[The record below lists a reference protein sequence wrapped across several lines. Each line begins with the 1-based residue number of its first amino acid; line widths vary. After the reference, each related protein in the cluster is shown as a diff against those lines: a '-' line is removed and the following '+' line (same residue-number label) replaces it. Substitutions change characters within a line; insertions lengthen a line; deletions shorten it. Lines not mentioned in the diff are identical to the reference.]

1 MKKMRVSANP
11 SMRRSWTVASWLF
24 MALSSSQVYAAEG
37 LLSLYDL
44 AAQRDAQL
52 QQAQAQ
58 FAADQELL
66 NQAKS
71 FLLPNVSA
79 QLSYQQND
87 FSQPVFMGAKEN
99 QQQKLQLNQPLFDAA
114 TFARYEQAK
123 SLVQQAETVYL
134 LSQQQLMLRLSQ
146 SYLDVLKGQQL
157 LSFAQAQ
164 LTSTEKQRDQID
176 AGVKVG
182 LTNPIDLL
190 EVQARYDMAL
200 ADVSQ
205 ATNLLAISQ
214 ENLARLIGQPVPVLK
229 SLALDTKFS
238 SLIESPEQLSQTGA
252 QGNLNL
258 RLNQGKVQAS
268 EQQVN
273 ATRAAHYPT
282 VSLQASITNLDAK
295 LSQSS
300 PLITYPY
307 QTNSIGLVVNM
318 PLYSGGLVTSQVRQ
332 AEQQRLAAQ
341 AGLRYAE
348 EQAKLD
354 VLSLAKTV
362 QMAQSRLQALR
373 QAVTS
378 NEAFLQAAEE
388 GNRVGLKSLVDVLN
402 ARTLLYKAKQDL
414 ANALFDDVQNRLS
427 LRAAQGVLAR
437 EDLASIER
445 YLRD

>member
-11 SMRRSWTVASWLF
+11 SMRRSWTVASCLF
-24 MALSSSQVYAAEG
+24 MALSSSQVYAADG

-71 FLLPNVSA
+71 VLLPTISA
-79 QLSYQQND
+79 QASYQQND
-87 FSQPVFMGAKEN
+87 YSIPVPIAAKET

-114 TFARYEQAK
+114 SFARYEQAK

-164 LTSTEKQRDQID
+164 LASTEKQRDQID

-205 ATNLLAISQ
+205 ATNLLTISQ

-229 SLALDTKFS
+229 SLALDTKLP
-238 SLIESPEQLSQTGA
+238 SLMESPEQLSQTGA

-258 RLNQGKVQAS
+258 RLNQRKVQAS

-282 VSLQASITNLDAK
+282 VSLQASMTNLD
-295 LSQSS
+295 SRTQFFNS
-300 PLITYPY
+300 PY

-341 AGLRYAE
+341 AGLRYAD

-427 LRAAQGVLAR
+427 LRAAQGALAR

-445 YLRD
+445 FLRD

>member
-71 FLLPNVSA
+71 VLLPTISA
-79 QLSYQQND
+79 QASYQQND
-87 FSQPVFMGAKEN
+87 YSIPVPIAAKES

-114 TFARYEQAK
+114 SFARYEQAK

-164 LTSTEKQRDQID
+164 LASTEKQRDQID

-229 SLALDTKFS
+229 SLALDTRLP
-238 SLIESPEQLSQTGA
+238 SLMESPEQLSQTGA

-258 RLNQGKVQAS
+258 RLNQRKVQAS

-282 VSLQASITNLDAK
+282 VSLQASMSNLD
-295 LSQSS
+295 SRTQFFNS
-300 PLITYPY
+300 PY
-307 QTNSIGLVVNM
+307 QTNSIGVVLNV
-318 PLYSGGLVTSQVRQ
+318 PLYAGGMVTSQVRQ

-341 AGLRYAE
+341 AGLRYAD

-427 LRAAQGVLAR
+427 LRAAQGALVR
-437 EDLASIER
+437 DDLASIER

>member
-1 MKKMRVSANP
+1 MV
-11 SMRRSWTVASWLF
+11 
-24 MALSSSQVYAAEG
+24 E
-37 LLSLYDL
+37 
-44 AAQRDAQL
+44 
-52 QQAQAQ
+52 
-58 FAADQELL
+58 
-66 NQAKS
+66 
-71 FLLPNVSA
+71 
-79 QLSYQQND
+79 
-87 FSQPVFMGAKEN
+87 
-99 QQQKLQLNQPLFDAA
+99 
-114 TFARYEQAK
+114 
-123 SLVQQAETVYL
+123 QAETVYL
-134 LSQQQLMLRLSQ
+134 LSEQQLMLRLSQ
-146 SYLDVLKGQQL
+146 GYFSVLKAQQL

-164 LTSTEKQRDQID
+164 LASTEKQRDQID

-229 SLALDTKFS
+229 SLALDTKLP
-238 SLIESPEQLSQTGA
+238 SLMESPEQLSQTGA

-258 RLNQGKVQAS
+258 RLNQRKVQAS

-282 VSLQASITNLDAK
+282 VSLQASMSNLD
-295 LSQSS
+295 SRTQFFNS
-300 PLITYPY
+300 PY
-307 QTNSIGLVVNM
+307 QTNSIGVVVNV
-318 PLYSGGLVTSQVRQ
+318 PLYAGGMVTSQVRQ

-341 AGLRYAE
+341 AGLRYAD

-427 LRAAQGVLAR
+427 LRAAQGALVR
-437 EDLASIER
+437 DDLASIER

>member
-71 FLLPNVSA
+71 VLLPTISA
-79 QLSYQQND
+79 QASYQQND
-87 FSQPVFMGAKEN
+87 YSIPVPIAAKES

-114 TFARYEQAK
+114 SFARYEQAK
-123 SLVQQAETVYL
+123 SIVQQAETVYL

-164 LTSTEKQRDQID
+164 LASTEKQRDQID

-205 ATNLLAISQ
+205 ATNLLTISQ

-229 SLALDTKFS
+229 SLALDTRLP
-238 SLIESPEQLSQTGA
+238 SLMESPEQLSQTGA

-258 RLNQGKVQAS
+258 RLNQRKVQAS

-282 VSLQASITNLDAK
+282 VSLQASMSNLD
-295 LSQSS
+295 SRTQFFNS
-300 PLITYPY
+300 PY
-307 QTNSIGLVVNM
+307 QTNSIGVVVNV
-318 PLYSGGLVTSQVRQ
+318 PLYAGGMVTSQVRQ

-341 AGLRYAE
+341 AGLRYAD

-427 LRAAQGVLAR
+427 LRAAQGALAR

>member
-11 SMRRSWTVASWLF
+11 SMRRSWTVTSWLF

-71 FLLPNVSA
+71 VLLPTISA
-79 QLSYQQND
+79 QASYQQND
-87 FSQPVFMGAKEN
+87 YSIPVPIAAKES

-114 TFARYEQAK
+114 SFARYEQAK

-164 LTSTEKQRDQID
+164 LASTEKQRDQID

-229 SLALDTKFS
+229 SLALDTRLP
-238 SLIESPEQLSQTGA
+238 SLMESPEQLSQTGA

-258 RLNQGKVQAS
+258 RLNQRKVQAS

-282 VSLQASITNLDAK
+282 VSLQASMSNLD
-295 LSQSS
+295 SRTQFFNS
-300 PLITYPY
+300 PY
-307 QTNSIGLVVNM
+307 QTNSIGVVVNV
-318 PLYSGGLVTSQVRQ
+318 PLYAGGMVTSQVRQ

-341 AGLRYAE
+341 AGLRYAD

-427 LRAAQGVLAR
+427 LRAAQGALVR
-437 EDLASIER
+437 DDLASIER

>member
-71 FLLPNVSA
+71 VLLPTISA
-79 QLSYQQND
+79 QASYQQND
-87 FSQPVFMGAKEN
+87 YSIPVPIAAKES

-114 TFARYEQAK
+114 SFARYEQAK

-164 LTSTEKQRDQID
+164 LASTEKQRDQID

-229 SLALDTKFS
+229 SLALDTKLP
-238 SLIESPEQLSQTGA
+238 SLMESPEQLSQTGA

-258 RLNQGKVQAS
+258 RLNQRKVQAS

-282 VSLQASITNLDAK
+282 VSLQASMSNLD
-295 LSQSS
+295 SRTQFFNS
-300 PLITYPY
+300 PY
-307 QTNSIGLVVNM
+307 QTNSIGVVVNV
-318 PLYSGGLVTSQVRQ
+318 PLYAGGMVTSQVRQ

-341 AGLRYAE
+341 AGLRYAD

-362 QMAQSRLQALR
+362 QIAQSRLQALR
-373 QAVTS
+373 QAVIS

-427 LRAAQGVLAR
+427 LRAAQGALVR
-437 EDLASIER
+437 DDLASIER

>member
-11 SMRRSWTVASWLF
+11 SMRRSWRVASWLF

-71 FLLPNVSA
+71 VLLPTISA
-79 QLSYQQND
+79 QASYQQND
-87 FSQPVFMGAKEN
+87 YSIPVPIAAKES

-114 TFARYEQAK
+114 SFARYEQAK

-164 LTSTEKQRDQID
+164 LASTEKQRDQID

-229 SLALDTKFS
+229 SLALDTRLP
-238 SLIESPEQLSQTGA
+238 SLMESPEQLSQTGA

-258 RLNQGKVQAS
+258 RLNQRKVQAS

-282 VSLQASITNLDAK
+282 VSLQASMSNLD
-295 LSQSS
+295 SRTQFFNS
-300 PLITYPY
+300 PY
-307 QTNSIGLVVNM
+307 QTNSIGVVLNV
-318 PLYSGGLVTSQVRQ
+318 PLYAGGMVTSQVRQ

-341 AGLRYAE
+341 AGLRYAD

-427 LRAAQGVLAR
+427 LRAAQGALVR
-437 EDLASIER
+437 DDLASIER

>member
-71 FLLPNVSA
+71 VLLPTISA
-79 QLSYQQND
+79 QASYQQND
-87 FSQPVFMGAKEN
+87 YSIPVPIAAKES

-114 TFARYEQAK
+114 SFARYEQAK

-164 LTSTEKQRDQID
+164 LASTEKQRDQID

-205 ATNLLAISQ
+205 ATNLLTISQ
-214 ENLARLIGQPVPVLK
+214 ENLARLIGQPIPVLK
-229 SLALDTKFS
+229 SLALDTKLP
-238 SLIESPEQLSQTGA
+238 SLMESPEQLSQTGA

-258 RLNQGKVQAS
+258 RLNQRKVQAS

-282 VSLQASITNLDAK
+282 VSLQASMSNLD
-295 LSQSS
+295 SRTQFFNS
-300 PLITYPY
+300 PY
-307 QTNSIGLVVNM
+307 QTNSIGVVVNV
-318 PLYSGGLVTSQVRQ
+318 PLYAGGMVTSQVRQ

-354 VLSLAKTV
+354 VLSLAKSV
-362 QMAQSRLQALR
+362 QMAQNRLKALR

-427 LRAAQGVLAR
+427 LRAAQGALVR
-437 EDLASIER
+437 DDLASIER

>member
-1 MKKMRVSANP
+1 MKRMRVSANP
-11 SMRRSWTVASWLF
+11 FMRCSWVKLPWLF
-24 MALSSSQVYAAEG
+24 VVLSSSQVYAAEG

-44 AAQRDAQL
+44 AAQKDAQL

-58 FAADQELL
+58 YAADQELL

-71 FLLPNVSA
+71 VLLPTISA
-79 QLSYQQND
+79 QASYQRND
-87 FSQPVFMGAKEN
+87 YSIPVPIAAKET

-114 TFARYEQAK
+114 SFARYEQAK
-123 SLVQQAETVYL
+123 SLVQQAETLYL

-146 SYLDVLKGQQL
+146 SYLDVLKAQQL
-157 LSFAQAQ
+157 LTFAQAQ
-164 LTSTEKQRDQID
+164 LASTEKQRDQIV

-214 ENLARLIGQPVPVLK
+214 ESLARLIGQPVPLLK
-229 SLALDTKFS
+229 SLALDTKLPN
-238 SLIESPEQLSQTGA
+238 LIESPEQLSNMGV

-282 VSLQASITNLDAK
+282 VSLQASISNLDSRTQFFNA
-295 LSQSS
+295 
-300 PLITYPY
+300 PY
-307 QTNSIGLVVNM
+307 QTNSIGVVVNM

-341 AGLRYAE
+341 AGLRYAD

-362 QMAQSRLQALR
+362 QMTQSRLQALR

-427 LRAAQGVLAR
+427 LRAAQGALAR
-437 EDLASIER
+437 DDLASIER

>member
-71 FLLPNVSA
+71 VLLPTISA
-79 QLSYQQND
+79 QASYQQND
-87 FSQPVFMGAKEN
+87 YSIPVPIAAKES

-114 TFARYEQAK
+114 SFARYEQAK

-164 LTSTEKQRDQID
+164 LASTEKQRDQID

-205 ATNLLAISQ
+205 ATNLLTISQ

-229 SLALDTKFS
+229 SLALDTRLP
-238 SLIESPEQLSQTGA
+238 SLMESPEQLSQTGA

-258 RLNQGKVQAS
+258 RLNQRKVQAS

-282 VSLQASITNLDAK
+282 VSLQASMSNLD
-295 LSQSS
+295 SRTQFFNS
-300 PLITYPY
+300 PY
-307 QTNSIGLVVNM
+307 QTNSIGVVLNV
-318 PLYSGGLVTSQVRQ
+318 PLYAGGMVTSQVRQ

-341 AGLRYAE
+341 AGLRYAD

-427 LRAAQGVLAR
+427 LRAAQGALVR
-437 EDLASIER
+437 DDLASIER

>member
-1 MKKMRVSANP
+1 MKRMLVDKLLLRGASVCLSLCCLSSA
-11 SMRRSWTVASWLF
+11 
-24 MALSSSQVYAAEG
+24 SSQVLAAEG

-44 AAQRDAQL
+44 AAQKDAQL

-58 FAADQELL
+58 YAADQELL

-71 FLLPNVSA
+71 VLLPTISA
-79 QLSYQQND
+79 QASYQQND
-87 FSQPVFMGAKEN
+87 YSIPVPIAAKET

-114 TFARYEQAK
+114 SFARYEQAK
-123 SLVQQAETVYL
+123 SLVEQAETTYL

-146 SYLDVLKGQQL
+146 GYFDVLKAQQL
-157 LSFAQAQ
+157 LTFAQAQ
-164 LTSTEKQRDQID
+164 LVSTEKQRDQID

-200 ADVSQ
+200 ADMTQ
-205 ATNLLAISQ
+205 ANNQLAISQ
-214 ENLARLIGQPVPVLK
+214 ENLSRLIGQPLPLLK
-229 SLALDTKFS
+229 NLALTTQ
-238 SLIESPEQLSQTGA
+238 LPGLAETPEQLSREQAKT
-252 QGNLNL
+252 NLTV
-258 RLNQGKVQAS
+258 RLNQGKLQAS

-282 VSLQASITNLDAK
+282 LSLQAAVTNLDSRTQFFNA
-295 LSQSS
+295 
-300 PLITYPY
+300 PY
-307 QTNSIGLVVNM
+307 QTNSIGVVLNV
-318 PLYSGGLVTSQVRQ
+318 PLYAGGLVSSQVRQ
-332 AEQQRLAAQ
+332 AEQQRVAAQ
-341 AGLRYAE
+341 AGLRYAD

-362 QMAQSRLQALR
+362 TMTQSRLQALR
-373 QAVTS
+373 QAVVS

-437 EDLASIER
+437 EDLAGIER
-445 YLRD
+445 FLRD

>member
-71 FLLPNVSA
+71 VLLPTISA
-79 QLSYQQND
+79 QASYQQND
-87 FSQPVFMGAKEN
+87 YSIPVPIAAKES

-114 TFARYEQAK
+114 SFARYEQAK
-123 SLVQQAETVYL
+123 SIVQQAETVYL

-164 LTSTEKQRDQID
+164 LASTEKQRDQID

-205 ATNLLAISQ
+205 ATNLLTISQ

-229 SLALDTKFS
+229 SLALDTKLP
-238 SLIESPEQLSQTGA
+238 SLMESPEQLSQTGA

-258 RLNQGKVQAS
+258 RLNQRKVQAS

-282 VSLQASITNLDAK
+282 VSLQASMSNLD
-295 LSQSS
+295 SRTQFFNS
-300 PLITYPY
+300 PY
-307 QTNSIGLVVNM
+307 QTNSIGVVVNV
-318 PLYSGGLVTSQVRQ
+318 PLYAGGMVTSQVRQ

-341 AGLRYAE
+341 AGLRYAD

-427 LRAAQGVLAR
+427 LRAAQGALVR
-437 EDLASIER
+437 DDLASIER

>member
-71 FLLPNVSA
+71 VLLPTISA
-79 QLSYQQND
+79 QASYQQND
-87 FSQPVFMGAKEN
+87 YSIPVPIAAKES

-114 TFARYEQAK
+114 SFARYEQAK

-164 LTSTEKQRDQID
+164 LASTEKQRDQID

-229 SLALDTKFS
+229 SLALDTKLP
-238 SLIESPEQLSQTGA
+238 SLMESPEQLSQTGA

-258 RLNQGKVQAS
+258 RLNQRKVQAS

-282 VSLQASITNLDAK
+282 VSLQASMSNLD
-295 LSQSS
+295 SRTQFFNS
-300 PLITYPY
+300 PY
-307 QTNSIGLVVNM
+307 QTNSIGVVVNV
-318 PLYSGGLVTSQVRQ
+318 PLYAGGMVTSQVRQ

-341 AGLRYAE
+341 AGLRYAD

-427 LRAAQGVLAR
+427 LRAAQGALVR
-437 EDLASIER
+437 DDLASIER

>member
-71 FLLPNVSA
+71 VLLPTISA
-79 QLSYQQND
+79 QASYQQND
-87 FSQPVFMGAKEN
+87 YSIPVPIAAKES

-114 TFARYEQAK
+114 SFARYEQAK
-123 SLVQQAETVYL
+123 SIVQQAETVYL

-164 LTSTEKQRDQID
+164 LASTEKQRDQID

-205 ATNLLAISQ
+205 ATNLLTISQ

-229 SLALDTKFS
+229 SLALDTKLP
-238 SLIESPEQLSQTGA
+238 SLMESPEQLSQTGA

-258 RLNQGKVQAS
+258 RLNQRKVQAS

-282 VSLQASITNLDAK
+282 VSLQASMSNLD
-295 LSQSS
+295 SRTQFFNS
-300 PLITYPY
+300 PY
-307 QTNSIGLVVNM
+307 QTNSIGVVVNV
-318 PLYSGGLVTSQVRQ
+318 PLYAGGMVTSQVRQ

-341 AGLRYAE
+341 AGLRYAD

-427 LRAAQGVLAR
+427 LRAAQGALAR

>member
-71 FLLPNVSA
+71 VLLPTISA
-79 QLSYQQND
+79 QASYQQND
-87 FSQPVFMGAKEN
+87 YSIPVPIAAKES

-114 TFARYEQAK
+114 SFARYEQAK

-164 LTSTEKQRDQID
+164 LASTEKQRDQID

-205 ATNLLAISQ
+205 ATNLLTISQ

-229 SLALDTKFS
+229 SLALDTKLP
-238 SLIESPEQLSQTGA
+238 SLMESPEQLSQTGA

-258 RLNQGKVQAS
+258 RLNQRKVQAS

-282 VSLQASITNLDAK
+282 VSLQASMSNLD
-295 LSQSS
+295 SRTQFFNS
-300 PLITYPY
+300 PY
-307 QTNSIGLVVNM
+307 QTNSIGVVVNV
-318 PLYSGGLVTSQVRQ
+318 PLYAGGMVTSQVRQ

-341 AGLRYAE
+341 AGLRYAD

-427 LRAAQGVLAR
+427 LRAAQGALAR

>member
-71 FLLPNVSA
+71 VLLPTISA
-79 QLSYQQND
+79 QASYQQND
-87 FSQPVFMGAKEN
+87 YSIPVPIAAKES

-114 TFARYEQAK
+114 SFARYEQAK

-164 LTSTEKQRDQID
+164 LASTEKQRDQID

-229 SLALDTKFS
+229 SLALDTRLP
-238 SLIESPEQLSQTGA
+238 SLMESPEQLSQTGA

-258 RLNQGKVQAS
+258 RLNQRKVQAS

-282 VSLQASITNLDAK
+282 VSLQASMSNLD
-295 LSQSS
+295 SRTQFFNS
-300 PLITYPY
+300 PY
-307 QTNSIGLVVNM
+307 QTNSIGVVLNV

-373 QAVTS
+373 QAVIS

-402 ARTLLYKAKQDL
+402 ARTLLYKTKQDL

-427 LRAAQGVLAR
+427 LRAAQGALVR
-437 EDLASIER
+437 DDLASIER

>member
-1 MKKMRVSANP
+1 MKKMRVSVNP
-11 SMRRSWTVASWLF
+11 RVRRSGILWSCGL
-24 MALSSSQVYAAEG
+24 ALLMTKPAQAAEG
-37 LLSLYDL
+37 LLNLYSL
-44 AAQRDAQL
+44 AEQRDAQL

-58 FAADQELL
+58 FSADQELL

-71 FLLPNVSA
+71 VLLPSISA
-79 QLSYQQND
+79 QASYQQND
-87 FSQPVFMGAKEN
+87 YSVPVPIAAKES
-99 QQQKLQLNQPLFDAA
+99 QQQKLQLSQPLFDAA
-114 TFARYEQAK
+114 SFARYEQAK
-123 SLVQQAETVYL
+123 SLVEQAETVYL

-146 SYLDVLKGQQL
+146 GYFDVLKAQQL

-164 LTSTEKQRDQID
+164 LASTEKQRDQID

-205 ATNLLAISQ
+205 ATNQLAISQ
-214 ENLARLIGQPVPVLK
+214 EQLARLIGQPVPTLK
-229 SLALDTKFS
+229 NLALTTQ
-238 SLIESPEQLSQTGA
+238 LPALAEAPEQLSQSQA
-252 QGNLNL
+252 QGNLTV
-258 RLNQGKVQAS
+258 RLNQRKVQVS

-282 VSLQASITNLDAK
+282 VSLQASMTNLDSRTQFFNA
-295 LSQSS
+295 
-300 PLITYPY
+300 PY
-307 QTNSIGLVVNM
+307 QTNSIGVVVNV
-318 PLYSGGLVTSQVRQ
+318 PLYSGGLVSSQVRQ
-332 AEQQRLAAQ
+332 AEQERLAAQ
-341 AGLRYAE
+341 AGLRYAD

-354 VLSLAKTV
+354 VFSLAKTV

-373 QAVTS
+373 QAVVS

-414 ANALFDDVQNRLS
+414 ATALFDDVQNRLS
-427 LRAAQGVLAR
+427 LRAAQGALVR
-437 EDLASIER
+437 DDLASIER

>member
-1 MKKMRVSANP
+1 MMKKMQVCSNLLMRVSLA
-11 SMRRSWTVASWLF
+11 SFLIALTVLATTTR
-24 MALSSSQVYAAEG
+24 ALAAEG
-37 LLSLYDL
+37 LLSLYDK
-44 AAQRDAQL
+44 AEQRDAQL

-66 NQAKS
+66 NQAKAL
-71 FLLPNVSA
+71 LLPSLSA
-79 QLSYQQND
+79 QVSYQKND
-87 FSQPVFMGAKEN
+87 YSIPVPIAAKES
-99 QQQKLQLNQPLFDAA
+99 QQQKIQLTQPLFDAA
-114 TFARYEQAK
+114 IFARYEQAK
-123 SLVQQAETVYL
+123 SLVEQAETLYML
-134 LSQQQLMLRLSQ
+134 TQQQLMLRLSQ
-146 SYLDVLKGQQL
+146 AYFDVLKAQQM

-164 LTSTEKQRDQID
+164 LTSTQKQRDQID

-205 ATNLLAISQ
+205 ANNQLAISQ
-214 ENLARLIGQPVPVLK
+214 ENLARFIGQSVPRLK
-229 SLALDTKFS
+229 NLALTTQLP
-238 SLIESPEQLSQTGA
+238 SLNASAEQLSQE
-252 QGNLNL
+252 QSQDNLTV
-258 RLNQGKVQAS
+258 RLNQRKLLAS

-282 VSLQASITNLDAK
+282 VSLQASLSNLDAK
-295 LSQSS
+295 TQFS
-300 PLITYPY
+300 PSPY
-307 QTNSIGLVVNM
+307 QTNSIGVVVNV
-318 PLYSGGLVTSQVRQ
+318 PIYTGGLVSSQVRQ

-341 AGLRYAE
+341 QGLRYAD
-348 EQAKLD
+348 EQSRLD

-373 QAVTS
+373 QAVVS

-414 ANALFDDVQNRLS
+414 ANTLFDDVQNRLS

-437 EDLASIER
+437 DDLASIER

>member
-11 SMRRSWTVASWLF
+11 SMYRSWAKLSWLF
-24 MALSSSQVYAAEG
+24 VVLSSSQAYAAEG

-58 FAADQELL
+58 FDTDQELL

-71 FLLPNVSA
+71 VLLPTISA
-79 QLSYQQND
+79 QASYQQND
-87 FSQPVFMGAKEN
+87 YSIPVPIAAKES

-114 TFARYEQAK
+114 SFARYEQAK

-146 SYLDVLKGQQL
+146 SYLDVLKAQQL

-164 LTSTEKQRDQID
+164 LVSTEKQRDQID

-214 ENLARLIGQPVPVLK
+214 ESLARLIGQPVPVLK
-229 SLALDTKFS
+229 SLALDTKLP
-238 SLIESPEQLSQTGA
+238 SLIESPEQLSSMGA

-273 ATRAAHYPT
+273 ASRAAHYPT
-282 VSLQASITNLDAK
+282 VSLQASISNLDSRTQFFNA
-295 LSQSS
+295 
-300 PLITYPY
+300 PY
-307 QTNSIGLVVNM
+307 QTNSIGVVVNM

-341 AGLRYAE
+341 AGLRYAD

-354 VLSLAKTV
+354 VLSLDKTV
-362 QMAQSRLQALR
+362 QMTQSRLQALR

-427 LRAAQGVLAR
+427 LRAAQGALVR

>member
-1 MKKMRVSANP
+1 MMKKIRVSANP

-71 FLLPNVSA
+71 VLLPTISA
-79 QLSYQQND
+79 QASYQQND
-87 FSQPVFMGAKEN
+87 YSIPVPIAAKES

-114 TFARYEQAK
+114 SFARYEQAK
-123 SLVQQAETVYL
+123 SIVQQAETVYL

-164 LTSTEKQRDQID
+164 LASTEKQRDQID

-205 ATNLLAISQ
+205 ATNLLTISQ

-229 SLALDTKFS
+229 SLALDTKLP
-238 SLIESPEQLSQTGA
+238 SLMESPEQLSQTGA

-258 RLNQGKVQAS
+258 RLNQRKVQAS

-282 VSLQASITNLDAK
+282 VSLQASMSNLD
-295 LSQSS
+295 SRTQFFNS
-300 PLITYPY
+300 PY
-307 QTNSIGLVVNM
+307 QTNSIGVVVNV
-318 PLYSGGLVTSQVRQ
+318 PLYAGGMVTSQVRQ

-341 AGLRYAE
+341 AGLRYAD

-427 LRAAQGVLAR
+427 LRAAQGALAR

>member
-1 MKKMRVSANP
+1 MMKKMRVSANP

-24 MALSSSQVYAAEG
+24 VALSSSQAYAAEG

-44 AAQRDAQL
+44 AAQRDSQL

-71 FLLPNVSA
+71 VLLPTISA
-79 QLSYQQND
+79 QASYQQND
-87 FSQPVFMGAKEN
+87 YSIPVPIAAKES

-114 TFARYEQAK
+114 SFARYEQAK

-146 SYLDVLKGQQL
+146 SYLDVLKAQQL

-164 LTSTEKQRDQID
+164 LVSTEKQRDQID

-214 ENLARLIGQPVPVLK
+214 ESLARLIGQPVPVLK
-229 SLALDTKFS
+229 SLALDTKLPG
-238 SLIESPEQLSQTGA
+238 LIESPEQLSNMGA

-282 VSLQASITNLDAK
+282 VSLQASISNLDSRTQFFNA
-295 LSQSS
+295 
-300 PLITYPY
+300 PY
-307 QTNSIGLVVNM
+307 QTNSIGVVVNM

-341 AGLRYAE
+341 AGLRYAD

-427 LRAAQGVLAR
+427 LRAAQGALVR
-437 EDLASIER
+437 DDLASIER

>member
-24 MALSSSQVYAAEG
+24 VALSSSQAYAAEG

-44 AAQRDAQL
+44 AAQRDSQL

-71 FLLPNVSA
+71 VLLPTISA
-79 QLSYQQND
+79 QASYQQND
-87 FSQPVFMGAKEN
+87 YSIPVPIAAKES

-114 TFARYEQAK
+114 SFARYEQAK

-146 SYLDVLKGQQL
+146 SYLDVLKAQQL

-164 LTSTEKQRDQID
+164 LVSTEKQRDQID

-214 ENLARLIGQPVPVLK
+214 ESLARLIGQPVPVLK
-229 SLALDTKFS
+229 SLALDTKLPG
-238 SLIESPEQLSQTGA
+238 LIESPEQLSNMGA

-273 ATRAAHYPT
+273 ASRAAHYPT
-282 VSLQASITNLDAK
+282 MSLQASISNLDSRTQFFNA
-295 LSQSS
+295 
-300 PLITYPY
+300 PY
-307 QTNSIGLVVNM
+307 QTNSIGVVVNM

-341 AGLRYAE
+341 AGLRYAD

-427 LRAAQGVLAR
+427 LRAAQGALAR
-437 EDLASIER
+437 DDLASIER

>member
-24 MALSSSQVYAAEG
+24 MTLSSSQVYAAEG

-71 FLLPNVSA
+71 VLLPTISA
-79 QLSYQQND
+79 QASYQQND
-87 FSQPVFMGAKEN
+87 YSIPVPIAAKES

-114 TFARYEQAK
+114 SFARYEQAK

-164 LTSTEKQRDQID
+164 LASTEKQRDQID

-205 ATNLLAISQ
+205 ATNLLTISQ

-229 SLALDTKFS
+229 SLALDTKLP
-238 SLIESPEQLSQTGA
+238 SLMESPEQLSQTGA

-258 RLNQGKVQAS
+258 RLNQRKVQAS

-282 VSLQASITNLDAK
+282 VSLQASMSNLD
-295 LSQSS
+295 SRTQFFNS
-300 PLITYPY
+300 PY
-307 QTNSIGLVVNM
+307 QTNSIGVVVNV
-318 PLYSGGLVTSQVRQ
+318 PLYAGGMVTSQVRQ

-341 AGLRYAE
+341 AGLRYAD

-427 LRAAQGVLAR
+427 LRAAQGALVR
-437 EDLASIER
+437 DDLASIER

>member
-1 MKKMRVSANP
+1 MMKKMRVSANP

-71 FLLPNVSA
+71 VLLPTISA
-79 QLSYQQND
+79 QASYQQND
-87 FSQPVFMGAKEN
+87 YSIPVPIAAKES

-114 TFARYEQAK
+114 SFARYEQAK

-164 LTSTEKQRDQID
+164 LASTEKQRDQID

-229 SLALDTKFS
+229 SLALDTRLP
-238 SLIESPEQLSQTGA
+238 SLMESPEQLSQTGA

-258 RLNQGKVQAS
+258 RLNQRKVQAS

-282 VSLQASITNLDAK
+282 VSLQASMSNLD
-295 LSQSS
+295 SRTQFFNS
-300 PLITYPY
+300 PY
-307 QTNSIGLVVNM
+307 QTNSIGVVLNV
-318 PLYSGGLVTSQVRQ
+318 PLYAGGMVTSQVRQ

-341 AGLRYAE
+341 AGLRYAD

-427 LRAAQGVLAR
+427 LRAAQGALVR
-437 EDLASIER
+437 DDLASIER

>member
-1 MKKMRVSANP
+1 MKRMLVDKLLLRGASVCLSLCCLSSA
-11 SMRRSWTVASWLF
+11 
-24 MALSSSQVYAAEG
+24 SSQVLAAEG

-44 AAQRDAQL
+44 AAQKDAQL

-58 FAADQELL
+58 YAADQELL

-71 FLLPNVSA
+71 VLLPTISA
-79 QLSYQQND
+79 QASYQQND
-87 FSQPVFMGAKEN
+87 YSIPVPIAAKET

-114 TFARYEQAK
+114 SFARYEQAK
-123 SLVQQAETVYL
+123 SLVEQAETTYL

-146 SYLDVLKGQQL
+146 GYFDVLKAQQL
-157 LSFAQAQ
+157 LTFAQAQ
-164 LTSTEKQRDQID
+164 LASTEKQRDQID

-200 ADVSQ
+200 ADVTQ
-205 ATNLLAISQ
+205 ANNQLAISQ
-214 ENLARLIGQPVPVLK
+214 ENLSRLIGQPLPLLK
-229 SLALDTKFS
+229 NLALTTQ
-238 SLIESPEQLSQTGA
+238 LPGLAETPEQLSREQAKT
-252 QGNLNL
+252 NLTV
-258 RLNQGKVQAS
+258 RLNQGKLQAS

-282 VSLQASITNLDAK
+282 LSLQAAVTNLDSRTQFFNA
-295 LSQSS
+295 
-300 PLITYPY
+300 PY
-307 QTNSIGLVVNM
+307 QTNSIGVVLNV
-318 PLYSGGLVTSQVRQ
+318 PLYAGGLVSSQVRQ
-332 AEQQRLAAQ
+332 AEQQRVAAQ
-341 AGLRYAE
+341 AGLRYAD

-362 QMAQSRLQALR
+362 TMTQSRLQALR
-373 QAVTS
+373 QAVVS

-437 EDLASIER
+437 EDLAGIER
-445 YLRD
+445 FLRD

>member
-1 MKKMRVSANP
+1 MMKKMRVSANP
-11 SMRRSWTVASWLF
+11 SMRRSWTVASCFF
-24 MALSSSQVYAAEG
+24 MVLSSSQVYAAEG

-71 FLLPNVSA
+71 VLLPTISA
-79 QLSYQQND
+79 QASYQQND
-87 FSQPVFMGAKEN
+87 YSIPVPIAAKEI

-114 TFARYEQAK
+114 SFARYEQAK
-123 SLVQQAETVYL
+123 SLVQQAEIVYL
-134 LSQQQLMLRLSQ
+134 LSQQQLILRLSQ

-164 LTSTEKQRDQID
+164 LASTEKQRDQID

-205 ATNLLAISQ
+205 ATNLLAISK

-229 SLALDTKFS
+229 SLALDTKLP
-238 SLIESPEQLSQTGA
+238 SLMESPEQLSQTGA

-282 VSLQASITNLDAK
+282 VSLQASMTHLDSRTQFFNA
-295 LSQSS
+295 
-300 PLITYPY
+300 PY

-341 AGLRYAE
+341 AGLRYAD

-427 LRAAQGVLAR
+427 LRAAQGALAR

-445 YLRD
+445 FLRD

>member
-52 QQAQAQ
+52 QQVQAQ

-71 FLLPNVSA
+71 VLLPTISA
-79 QLSYQQND
+79 QASYQQND
-87 FSQPVFMGAKEN
+87 YSIPVPIAAKES

-114 TFARYEQAK
+114 SFARYEQAK

-164 LTSTEKQRDQID
+164 LASTEKQRDQID

-229 SLALDTKFS
+229 SLALDTKLP
-238 SLIESPEQLSQTGA
+238 SLMESPEQLSQTGA

-258 RLNQGKVQAS
+258 RLNQRKVQAS

-282 VSLQASITNLDAK
+282 VSLQASMSNLD
-295 LSQSS
+295 SRTQFFNS
-300 PLITYPY
+300 PY
-307 QTNSIGLVVNM
+307 QTNSIGVVVNV
-318 PLYSGGLVTSQVRQ
+318 PLYAGGMVTSQVRQ

-341 AGLRYAE
+341 AGLRYAD

-427 LRAAQGVLAR
+427 LRAAQGALVR
-437 EDLASIER
+437 DDLASIER

>member
-229 SLALDTKFS
+229 SLALDAKLP
-238 SLIESPEQLSQTGA
+238 SLMESPEQLSQTGA

-300 PLITYPY
+300 SLITYPY

-341 AGLRYAE
+341 AGLRYAD

-373 QAVTS
+373 QAVMS

-427 LRAAQGVLAR
+427 LRAAQGALVR
-437 EDLASIER
+437 DDLASIER

>member
-71 FLLPNVSA
+71 VLLPTISA
-79 QLSYQQND
+79 QASYQQND
-87 FSQPVFMGAKEN
+87 YSIPVPIAAKES

-114 TFARYEQAK
+114 SFARYEQAK

-164 LTSTEKQRDQID
+164 LASTEKQRDQID

-190 EVQARYDMAL
+190 EVQERYDMAL
-200 ADVSQ
+200 VDVSQ

-229 SLALDTKFS
+229 SLALDTRLP
-238 SLIESPEQLSQTGA
+238 SLMESPEQLSQTGA

-258 RLNQGKVQAS
+258 RLNQRKVQAS

-282 VSLQASITNLDAK
+282 VSLQASMSNLD
-295 LSQSS
+295 SRTQFFNS
-300 PLITYPY
+300 PY
-307 QTNSIGLVVNM
+307 QTNSIGVVLNV
-318 PLYSGGLVTSQVRQ
+318 PLYAGGMVTSQVRQ

-341 AGLRYAE
+341 AGLRYAD

-427 LRAAQGVLAR
+427 LRAAQGALVR
-437 EDLASIER
+437 DDLASIER

>member
-24 MALSSSQVYAAEG
+24 VALSSSQAYAAEG

-44 AAQRDAQL
+44 AAQRDSQL

-71 FLLPNVSA
+71 VLLPTISA
-79 QLSYQQND
+79 QASYQQND
-87 FSQPVFMGAKEN
+87 YSIPVPIAAKES

-114 TFARYEQAK
+114 SFARYEQAK

-146 SYLDVLKGQQL
+146 SYLDVLKAQQL

-164 LTSTEKQRDQID
+164 LVSTEKQRDQID

-205 ATNLLAISQ
+205 ATNLLTISQ
-214 ENLARLIGQPVPVLK
+214 ESLARLIGQPVPVLK
-229 SLALDTKFS
+229 SLALDTKLPG
-238 SLIESPEQLSQTGA
+238 LIESPEQLSNMGA

-282 VSLQASITNLDAK
+282 VSLQASISNLDSRTQFFNA
-295 LSQSS
+295 
-300 PLITYPY
+300 PY
-307 QTNSIGLVVNM
+307 QTNSIGVVVNM

-341 AGLRYAE
+341 AGLRYAD

-427 LRAAQGVLAR
+427 LRAAQGALVR
-437 EDLASIER
+437 DDLASIER

>member
-71 FLLPNVSA
+71 VLLPTISA
-79 QLSYQQND
+79 QASYQQND
-87 FSQPVFMGAKEN
+87 YSIPVPIAAKES

-114 TFARYEQAK
+114 SFARYEQAK

-164 LTSTEKQRDQID
+164 LASTEKQRDQID

-229 SLALDTKFS
+229 SLALDTRLP
-238 SLIESPEQLSQTGA
+238 SLMESPEQLSQTGA

-258 RLNQGKVQAS
+258 RLNQRKVQAS

-282 VSLQASITNLDAK
+282 VSLQASMSNLD
-295 LSQSS
+295 SRTQFFNS
-300 PLITYPY
+300 PY
-307 QTNSIGLVVNM
+307 QTNSIGVVVNV
-318 PLYSGGLVTSQVRQ
+318 PLYAGGMVTSQVRQ

-341 AGLRYAE
+341 AGLRYAD

-427 LRAAQGVLAR
+427 LRAAQGALVR
-437 EDLASIER
+437 DDLASIER

>member
-24 MALSSSQVYAAEG
+24 VALSSSQAYAAEG

-44 AAQRDAQL
+44 AAQRDSQL

-71 FLLPNVSA
+71 VLLPTISA
-79 QLSYQQND
+79 QASYQQND
-87 FSQPVFMGAKEN
+87 YSIPVPIAAKES

-114 TFARYEQAK
+114 SFARYEQAK

-146 SYLDVLKGQQL
+146 SYLDVLKAQQL

-164 LTSTEKQRDQID
+164 LVSTEKQRDQID

-214 ENLARLIGQPVPVLK
+214 ESLARLIGQPVPVLK
-229 SLALDTKFS
+229 SLALDTKLPG
-238 SLIESPEQLSQTGA
+238 LIESPEQLSNMGA

-273 ATRAAHYPT
+273 ASRAAHYPT
-282 VSLQASITNLDAK
+282 VSLQASISNLDSRTQFFNA
-295 LSQSS
+295 
-300 PLITYPY
+300 PY
-307 QTNSIGLVVNM
+307 QTNSIGVVVNM

-341 AGLRYAE
+341 AGLRYAD

-427 LRAAQGVLAR
+427 LRAAQGALAR
-437 EDLASIER
+437 DDLASIER

>member
-71 FLLPNVSA
+71 VLLPTISA
-79 QLSYQQND
+79 QASYQQND
-87 FSQPVFMGAKEN
+87 YSIPVPIAAKES

-114 TFARYEQAK
+114 SFARYEQAK

-164 LTSTEKQRDQID
+164 LASTEKQRDQID

-229 SLALDTKFS
+229 SLALDAKLP
-238 SLIESPEQLSQTGA
+238 SLMESPEQLSQTGA

-258 RLNQGKVQAS
+258 RLNQRKVQAS

-282 VSLQASITNLDAK
+282 VSLQASMSNLD
-295 LSQSS
+295 SRTQFFNS
-300 PLITYPY
+300 PY
-307 QTNSIGLVVNM
+307 QTNSIGVVVNV
-318 PLYSGGLVTSQVRQ
+318 PLYAGGMVTSQVRQ

-341 AGLRYAE
+341 AGLRYAD

-427 LRAAQGVLAR
+427 LRAAQGALVR
-437 EDLASIER
+437 DDLASIER